1 MPVVETRP
9 EPNESDDQAE
19 AREAKHWVQ
28 VEANEKKLLDARER
42 HRRRMDS
49 GLDSDS

>member
-19 AREAKHWVQ
+19 AREAKHWSK
-28 VEANEKKLLDARER
+28 VEVNEKKLLDARER
-42 HRRRMDS
+42 HRRRMEGYADTS
-49 GLDSDS
+49 E